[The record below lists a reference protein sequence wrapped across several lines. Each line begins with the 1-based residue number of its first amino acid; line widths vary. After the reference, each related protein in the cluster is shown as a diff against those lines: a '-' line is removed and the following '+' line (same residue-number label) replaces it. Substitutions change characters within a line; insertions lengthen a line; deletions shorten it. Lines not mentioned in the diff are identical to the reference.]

1 MLRRPL
7 LSLALLTIA
16 GTLAA
21 QSPRITPKGDPS
33 VRSDTI
39 YSLAVKAADYPEES
53 FVYLLDD
60 GVVRY
65 EADGRG
71 TTTFRQVVQILNE
84 DAVENFAEQR
94 FSYSPDREKLTVN
107 WIRVLK
113 SNGEMISAKPA
124 LEQKSDVPA
133 SMSNPVYQER
143 KVLRYSLT
151 GVAPG
156 TIVDYSY
163 TKERL
168 KPYLPGDFYEDWSVS
183 TGRTTRRSRFIV
195 DLPASITPRI
205 RERNLNFAR
214 VTNDVKGRRVYTWA
228 TKDLP
233 RIRSEP
239 FAADSNDI
247 YMRVAFSAP
256 IEWKTIGGWYAG
268 LARDHY
274 SLTPALK
281 QSLDTVVAKAKTA
294 DDSLRAVHRWVAQ
307 DFRYVSV
314 SLGVGGYQPRTPEKV
329 FETKFGD
336 CKDKATL
343 FVAAARAIGLT
354 AYPVLLNSTGGVVED
369 MPSIDQFD
377 HAIAAVQ
384 RPGGKYLFLDLTS
397 ELTPFG
403 SLPYGEQG
411 EFAIVVHDDGVTEQ
425 VKLPLDSIA
434 DNATEIRIAGDLSPD
449 GKFNGRYSERAKGN
463 RQYGLRGMFTTPLD
477 STQRANASRAIATSL
492 FRGASGD
499 SLLGFEGK
507 NLQAE
512 PHVSLR
518 VRNGQAAAASG
529 DTHILSIP
537 VRSLSSWAQNM
548 VNELQDR
555 GARRF
560 PIDAADV
567 IGPIASTT
575 EVRVTLPDGWK
586 ARLPQNAV
594 VDGPFGFYE
603 SKYSQEGREL
613 VIARRVRGA
622 TGVLPKERI
631 DDLMGWLQ
639 GVAADDVRFI
649 VIEHGAAKKE

>member
-1 MLRRPL
+1 MRRRLL
-7 LSLALLTIA
+7 LSLALVFAPSAIS
-16 GTLAA
+16 A
-21 QSPRITPKGDPS
+21 QAPKITPKGDPS

-39 YSLAVKAADYPEES
+39 YSLAVKASDYPEES

-71 TTTFRQVVQILNE
+71 STTYRQVVQVLTE
-84 DAVENFAEQR
+84 DAVDNFAEQS

-113 SNGEMISAKPA
+113 PSGEVISAKPA

-168 KPYLPGDFYEDWSVS
+168 KPYLPGDFYEGWSVT

-195 DLPASITPRI
+195 DLPASLTPRI
-205 RERNLNFAR
+205 KERNLNFAR
-214 VTNDVKGRRVYTWA
+214 TTVDTKGRRVYTWA
-228 TKDLP
+228 TKDIP
-233 RIRSEP
+233 RVRGEP
-239 FAADSNDI
+239 FAADSNDV
-247 YMRVAFSAP
+247 YMRVALSAP
-256 IEWKTIGGWYAG
+256 IEWRTIGGWYAG
-268 LARDHY
+268 LARDRY
-274 SLTPALK
+274 ALTPALK
-281 QSLDTVVAKAKTA
+281 QTLDTVVAKAKTA

-354 AYPVLLNSTGGVVED
+354 AYPVLLNSTGGVAED

-397 ELTPFG
+397 ELTPVG
-403 SLPYGEQG
+403 SLPYSEQG
-411 EFAIVVHDDGVTEQ
+411 EFALVVHDDGVTEQ

-434 DNATEIRIAGDLSPD
+434 DNATDMRITGELGAD
-449 GKFNGRYSERAKGN
+449 GKFNGRYSESAKGN

-518 VRNGQAAAASG
+518 VRNGQAATASG
-529 DTHILSIP
+529 DTHILSLP
-537 VRSLSSWAQNM
+537 MRSLSGWAQNM

-555 GARRF
+555 GERRF
-560 PIDAADV
+560 PIDVAEI
-567 IGPIASTT
+567 IGPIASTS
-575 EVRVTLPDGWK
+575 EVRITLPEGWK
-586 ARLPQNAV
+586 ARVPQNAKV
-594 VDGPFGFYE
+594 NGPFGSYE
-603 SKYSQEGREL
+603 STYAQVGRDL
-613 VIARRVRGA
+613 VITRNIRGA

-631 DDLMGWLQ
+631 GDLVGWLQ
-639 GVAADDVRFI
+639 GIAADDVRFI
-649 VIEHGAAKKE
+649 VIEHPAK

>member
-1 MLRRPL
+1 MRRRLL
-7 LSLALLTIA
+7 LSLALVFAPSAIS
-16 GTLAA
+16 A
-21 QSPRITPKGDPS
+21 QAPKITPKGDPS

-39 YSLAVKAADYPEES
+39 YSLAVKASDYPEES

-71 TTTFRQVVQILNE
+71 STTYRQVVQILTE
-84 DAVENFAEQR
+84 DAVDNFAEQS

-113 SNGEMISAKPA
+113 PSGEVISAKPA

-168 KPYLPGDFYEDWSVS
+168 KPYLPGDFYEGWSVT

-195 DLPASITPRI
+195 DLPASLTPRI
-205 RERNLNFAR
+205 KERNLNFAR
-214 VTNDVKGRRVYTWA
+214 TTVDAKGRRVYTWA
-228 TKDLP
+228 TKDIP
-233 RIRSEP
+233 RVRGEP
-239 FAADSNDI
+239 FAADSNDV
-247 YMRVAFSAP
+247 YMRVALSAP
-256 IEWKTIGGWYAG
+256 IEWRTIGGWYAG
-268 LARDHY
+268 LARDRY
-274 SLTPALK
+274 ALTPALK
-281 QSLDTVVAKAKTA
+281 QTLDTVVAKAKTA

-354 AYPVLLNSTGGVVED
+354 AYPVLLNSTGGVAED

-397 ELTPFG
+397 ELTPVG
-403 SLPYGEQG
+403 SLPYSEQG
-411 EFAIVVHDDGVTEQ
+411 EFALVVHDDGVTEQ

-434 DNATEIRIAGDLSPD
+434 DNATDMRITGELGAD
-449 GKFNGRYSERAKGN
+449 GKFNGRYSESAKGN

-518 VRNGQAAAASG
+518 VRNGQAATASG
-529 DTHILSIP
+529 DTHILSLP
-537 VRSLSSWAQNM
+537 MRSLSGWAQNM

-555 GARRF
+555 GERRF
-560 PIDAADV
+560 PIDVAEI
-567 IGPIASTT
+567 IGPIASTS
-575 EVRVTLPDGWK
+575 EVRITLPEGWK
-586 ARLPQNAV
+586 ARVPQNAKV
-594 VDGPFGFYE
+594 NGPFGSYE
-603 SKYSQEGREL
+603 STYAQVGRDL
-613 VIARRVRGA
+613 VITRNIRGA

-631 DDLMGWLQ
+631 GDLVGWLQ
-639 GVAADDVRFI
+639 GIAADDVRFI
-649 VIEHGAAKKE
+649 VIEHPAK

>member
-1 MLRRPL
+1 MLFAAAL
-7 LSLALLTIA
+7 LSASSIA
-16 GTLAA
+16 GA
-21 QSPRITPKGDPS
+21 QAPKITPKGDPS

-53 FVYLLDD
+53 FIYLL
-60 GVVRY
+60 VLTE
-65 EADGRG
+65 EAVD
-71 TTTFRQVVQILNE
+71 
-84 DAVENFAEQR
+84 NFAEQS

-113 SNGEMISAKPA
+113 ASGEVISSKPA

-143 KVLRYSLT
+143 KVVRYSLT

-168 KPYLPGDFYEDWSVS
+168 KPYLTGDFYEGWSVT
-183 TGRTTRRSRFIV
+183 TGRTTRRSRYVV
-195 DLPASITPRI
+195 DLPASLTPRMQ
-205 RERNLNFAR
+205 EHNLTFAR
-214 VTNDVKGRRVYTWA
+214 VTTEGKGRRVYMWA
-228 TKDLP
+228 TKDIP
-233 RIRSEP
+233 RSRPEP

-247 YMRVAFSAP
+247 NMRVALSAP
-256 IEWKTIGGWYAG
+256 IEWGTIGNWYAG

-274 SLTPALK
+274 TLTPALR
-281 QSLDTVVAKAKTA
+281 QTLDTVVAKAKTA

-354 AYPVLLNSTGGVVED
+354 AYPVLLNSTGGVAVD

-397 ELTPFG
+397 DLTPVG

-425 VKLPLDSIA
+425 VKLPLDSISV
-434 DNATEIRIAGDLSPD
+434 NATEMRITGELATD
-449 GKFNGRYSERAKGN
+449 GKFNGRYSELAKGN

-477 STQRANASRAIATSL
+477 STQRASASRAIATSL

-499 SLLGFEGK
+499 SLLGFDGK

-512 PHVSLR
+512 PHVTLR
-518 VRNGQAAAASG
+518 VRNGQAATASG

-537 VRSLSSWAQNM
+537 TRSLSGWAQNT

-555 GARRF
+555 GERRY
-560 PIDAADV
+560 PIDVAAV
-567 IGPIASTT
+567 VGPVSTVT
-575 EVRVTLPDGWK
+575 EIRITLPEGWK
-586 ARLPQNAV
+586 ARLPQNAL
-594 VDGPFGFYE
+594 VDGAFGLYE
-603 SKYSQEGREL
+603 SRYAQHGREL
-613 VIARRVRGA
+613 VISRRIRGA

-631 DDLMGWLQ
+631 TDLVGWLQ

-649 VIEHGAAKKE
+649 VLEHGAAKD

>member
-1 MLRRPL
+1 MLRRTL
-7 LSLALLTIA
+7 LAIALLVSASAA
-16 GTLAA
+16 GA
-21 QSPRITPKGDPS
+21 QAPKITPKGDPS

-39 YSLAVKAADYPEES
+39 YSLAVKAADHPEES

-71 TTTFRQVVQILNE
+71 STTYRQVVQILTE
-84 DAVENFAEQR
+84 DAVDNFAEQS

-113 SNGEMISAKPA
+113 ANGEVISAKPA

-133 SMSNPVYQER
+133 AMSNPVYQER
-143 KVLRYSLT
+143 KVVRYSLT

-168 KPYLPGDFYEDWSVS
+168 KPYLPGDFYEGWSVS
-183 TGRTTRRSRFIV
+183 TGRTTRRSRYIV
-195 DLPASITPRI
+195 DLPASLTPRI

-214 VTNDVKGRRVYTWA
+214 LTTEAKGRRVYTWA
-228 TKDLP
+228 TKDIP

-239 FAADSNDI
+239 FAADSNDV
-247 YMRVAFSAP
+247 YMRVSLSAP
-256 IEWKTIGGWYAG
+256 IEWQTIGMWYAG

-274 SLTPALK
+274 TLTPVLK
-281 QSLDTVVAKAKTA
+281 QTLDTVVAKAKTA

-314 SLGVGGYQPRTPEKV
+314 SLGVGGYQPRTPDKV

-354 AYPVLLNSTGGVVED
+354 AYPVLLNSTGGVAVD

-377 HAIAAVQ
+377 HAIAAVK

-397 ELTPFG
+397 DLTPVG
-403 SLPYGEQG
+403 SLPYSEQG

-425 VKLPLDSIA
+425 VKLPLDSIST
-434 DNATEIRIAGDLSPD
+434 NSTEMRISGELTPD
-449 GKFNGRYSERAKGN
+449 GKFNGRYIERAAGN

-512 PHVSLR
+512 PQVSLR
-518 VRNGQAAAASG
+518 VRNGQAATASG

-537 VRSLSSWAQNM
+537 IRGLSGWAQNT

-555 GARRF
+555 GERRF
-560 PIDAADV
+560 PIDVAEV
-567 IGPIASTT
+567 IGPIASYS
-575 EVRVTLPDGWK
+575 EVRIKLPEGWK
-586 ARLPQNAV
+586 ARVPQNTH
-594 VDGPFGFYE
+594 VDGPFGLYE
-603 SKYSQEGREL
+603 SKYSQEGRDL
-613 VIARRVRGA
+613 VITRRIRGA

-631 DDLMGWLQ
+631 NDLIGWLQ
-639 GVAADDVRFI
+639 GIAADDVRFI
-649 VIEHGAAKKE
+649 VLEHGATK

>member
-1 MLRRPL
+1 MRRRLL
-7 LSLALLTIA
+7 LSFTLLFAPTAIF
-16 GTLAA
+16 A
-21 QSPRITPKGDPS
+21 QSPKITPKGDPS
-33 VRSDTI
+33 VKSDTI
-39 YSLAVKAADYPEES
+39 YSLAVKASDYPEES

-71 TTTFRQVVQILNE
+71 STTYRQVVQVLTE
-84 DAVENFAEQR
+84 DAVDNFAEQS

-113 SNGEMISAKPA
+113 PSGEVISAKPA

-168 KPYLPGDFYEDWSVS
+168 KPYLPGDFYEGWSVT
-183 TGRTTRRSRFIV
+183 TGRTTRRSRFIA
-195 DLPASITPRI
+195 DLPASLTPRI
-205 RERNLNFAR
+205 KERNLDFAR
-214 VTNDVKGRRVYTWA
+214 TTVDVKGRRVYTWA
-228 TKDLP
+228 TKDIP
-233 RIRSEP
+233 RVRGEP

-247 YMRVAFSAP
+247 YMRVALSAP
-256 IEWKTIGGWYAG
+256 IEWRTIGGWYAG
-268 LARDHY
+268 LARDRY
-274 SLTPALK
+274 ALTPLLK
-281 QSLDTVVAKAKTA
+281 QTLDTVVAKAKTA

-354 AYPVLLNSTGGVVED
+354 AYPVLLNSTGGVAED

-397 ELTPFG
+397 DLTPVG
-403 SLPYGEQG
+403 SLPYSEQG
-411 EFAIVVHDDGVTEQ
+411 EFALVVHDDGVTEQ

-434 DNATEIRIAGDLSPD
+434 DNATDIRISGELGKD

-463 RQYGLRGMFTTPLD
+463 RQYGLRSMFTTPLD

-518 VRNGQAAAASG
+518 VRNGQAATASG

-537 VRSLSSWAQNM
+537 MRSLSGWAQNM

-555 GARRF
+555 GERRF
-560 PIDAADV
+560 PIDVADV

-575 EVRVTLPDGWK
+575 EVRITLPEGWK
-586 ARLPQNAV
+586 ARVPQNAK

-603 SKYSQEGREL
+603 STYAQSGRDL
-613 VIARRVRGA
+613 TITRTIRGA

-631 DDLMGWLQ
+631 TDLVGWLQ
-639 GVAADDVRFI
+639 GIAADDVRFI
-649 VIEHGAAKKE
+649 VLEHPGK

>member
-1 MLRRPL
+1 MLRRTL
-7 LSLALLTIA
+7 LSFALF
-16 GTLAA
+16 AA
-21 QSPRITPKGDPS
+21 TSSISAQAPKITPKGDPS

-39 YSLAVKAADYPEES
+39 YSLAGQAADYPEES
-53 FVYLLDD
+53 FIYLLDD

-71 TTTFRQVVQILNE
+71 STTYRQVVQILTE
-84 DAVENFAEQR
+84 DAVENFNEQS

-113 SNGEMISAKPA
+113 PNGEVISAKPA

-168 KPYLPGDFYEDWSVS
+168 KPYLPGDFYEGWSVT
-183 TGRTTRRSRFIV
+183 TGRTTRRSRFIA
-195 DLPASITPRI
+195 DLPASVTPRM

-214 VTNDVKGRRVYTWA
+214 VTNEVKGRRIYTWA
-228 TKDLP
+228 TKDIP
-233 RIRSEP
+233 RVRGEP

-256 IEWKTIGGWYAG
+256 IEWQTIGTWYAG
-268 LARDHY
+268 LARDRY
-274 SLTPALK
+274 TLTPSLK
-281 QSLDTVVAKAKTA
+281 QTLDTVVAKAKTA
-294 DDSLRAVHRWVAQ
+294 EDSLRAVHRWVAQ

-354 AYPVLLNSTGGVVED
+354 AYPVLLNSSGGVAED

-397 ELTPFG
+397 ELTPVG
-403 SLPYGEQG
+403 SLPYSEQG
-411 EFAIVVHDDGVTEQ
+411 EFAIIVHDDGATEK
-425 VKLPLDSIA
+425 VKLPLDSISS
-434 DNATEIRIAGDLSPD
+434 NVTEMRITGELSAD
-449 GKFNGRYSERAKGN
+449 GKFNGRYSESAKGN
-463 RQYGLRGMFTTPLD
+463 RQYGLRGMFTSPLD

-518 VRNGQAAAASG
+518 VRNGQAATMSG

-537 VRSLSSWAQNM
+537 VRSLSGWAQNM

-555 GARRF
+555 GERRF
-560 PIDAADV
+560 PIDAASV
-567 IGPIASTT
+567 IGPISSRTD
-575 EVRVTLPDGWK
+575 VRITLPNGWK

-594 VDGPFGFYE
+594 VDGPFGLYE
-603 SKYSQEGREL
+603 STYAQDGRDL
-613 VIARRVRGA
+613 VITRRLHGA

-631 DDLMGWLQ
+631 NDLVGWLQ

-649 VIEHGAAKKE
+649 VLEHGAAK

>member
-1 MLRRPL
+1 MLRRT
-7 LSLALLTIA
+7 SFALALLTVA
-16 GTLAA
+16 STVGA
-21 QSPRITPKGDPS
+21 QAPKITPKGDPS

-39 YSLAVKAADYPEES
+39 YSLAVKASDYPEES

-60 GVVRY
+60 GVTRY

-71 TTTFRQVVQILNE
+71 STTYRQVVQILTE
-84 DAVENFAEQR
+84 DAVDNFAEQS

-113 SNGEMISAKPA
+113 PNGDVISAKPA

-133 SMSNPVYQER
+133 AMSNPVYQER
-143 KVLRYSLT
+143 KVLRYSLS

-168 KPYLPGDFYEDWSVS
+168 KPYLPGDFYEGWSVT

-195 DLPASITPRI
+195 DVPATLTPRI
-205 RERNLNFAR
+205 QERNLNFAR
-214 VTNDVKGRRVYTWA
+214 QTVEAKGRRVYTWA
-228 TKDLP
+228 TKDIA
-233 RIRSEP
+233 RVRSEP

-247 YMRVAFSAP
+247 YMHVALSAP
-256 IEWKTIGGWYAG
+256 IEWQTIGSWYAG
-268 LARDHY
+268 LARDRY
-274 SLTPALK
+274 TLTPALK
-281 QSLDTVVAKAKTA
+281 QTLDTVVAKAKTA

-354 AYPVLLNSTGGVVED
+354 AYPVLLNSTGGVAVD

-384 RPGGKYLFLDLTS
+384 RAGGKYLFLDLTS
-397 ELTPFG
+397 ELTPVG

-411 EFAIVVHDDGVTEQ
+411 EFAIVVHDDGATEQ

-434 DNATEIRIAGDLSPD
+434 TNATEMRITGELSAD

-512 PHVSLR
+512 PQVSLR
-518 VRNGQAAAASG
+518 VRNGQAATASG

-537 VRSLSSWAQNM
+537 VRSLSSWAQNT
-548 VNELQDR
+548 VNELQER
-555 GARRF
+555 GERRF
-560 PIDAADV
+560 PIDVADV
-567 IGPIASTT
+567 IGPISSFS
-575 EVRVTLPDGWK
+575 EIRITLPDGWK
-586 ARLPQNAV
+586 ARVPQNARV
-594 VDGPFGFYE
+594 EGPFGLYE

-613 VIARRVRGA
+613 VITRRVQGA

-631 DDLMGWLQ
+631 GDLVGWLE
-639 GVAADDVRFI
+639 GIAADDVRFI
-649 VIEHGAAKKE
+649 VLEHGTAKK